1 MRNAQRA
8 SADKLNHECG
18 GQEQITP
25 ELRAELKRY
34 ARRRAD
40 MVRRAGVP
48 VPASYASELVD
59 DVWADTQTGLLP
71 RDPRRELLEHMRNAI
86 RRRTWLEIRRARQLP
101 FVPLHEM
108 AELEL
113 PAQEPDSRRVLLAD
127 IAGAVYRELWPLVS
141 CDVDA
146 LAIMASWRS
155 ESVEKTEVMQYAKL
169 SDSAYGSAL
178 RRLRL
183 MLRGVTPELRQ
194 AALELLK
201 T

>member
-1 MRNAQRA
+1 MNVA
-8 SADKLNHECG
+8 

-25 ELRAELKRY
+25 ELRAELERF

-59 DVWADTQTGLLP
+59 DAWADTQTGLLS
-71 RDPRRELLEHMRNAI
+71 RDPRRELLEHMMNAI
-86 RRRTWLEIRRARQLP
+86 RRRTWLEFRRARQLP
-101 FVPLHEM
+101 FVPLHET
-108 AELEL
+108 AEVEL
-113 PAQEPDSRRVLLAD
+113 PVQEPDSRRVILAN
-127 IAGAVYRELWPLVS
+127 IAAAVYRELWPLVS
-141 CDVDA
+141 CDIDA
-146 LAIMASWRS
+146 LAIVASWMS
-155 ESVEKTEVMQYAKL
+155 EGVEKTEVMQHAKL
-169 SDSAYGSAL
+169 SDSAYRSAL

-194 AALELLK
+194 AALDLLK